1 MKTLQR
7 LPTRLRTALLT
18 GLLTLVVATLDA
30 NDVKEG
36 LLLIHEEAITAREDA
51 LKEIERRAAIE
62 TKRLQAWLNLL

>member
-30 NDVKEG
+30 NDVKDG

-51 LKEIERRAAIE
+51 LKEIERRVAIE

>member
-1 MKTLQR
+1 
-7 LPTRLRTALLT
+7 
-18 GLLTLVVATLDA
+18 VATLDA

>member
-1 MKTLQR
+1 VKTLQR